1 VRLQTRLTISSA
13 VLITGVSLAIGSAV
27 SFSAYNHEIST
38 ASNQL
43 VNDSRQIKAAKGQEL
58 STALLLSYQQDMT
71 IGLLDSTKHLTEIK
85 SGSIPLVGK
94 SVQKILNAAAD
105 NPVLRQTPTGAPY
118 LLEAVSLAGGE
129 WVLLQQ
135 TVADAQS
142 RLSSSLAS
150 LVLFTAS
157 ADLVA
162 VLLVWLMIRR
172 DLWQIRRLIGAAKR
186 IANGGEATFPDGKG
200 TTEVLQLSTALKSMV
215 LQLQA
220 NEVEMQR
227 FLGDASH
234 ELRTPLTVI
243 RGYLEML
250 GKTAGGGG
258 GGGAASA
265 PSAEFTARAVGKMS
279 AEVSRMQQLIE
290 DLLLLAELG
299 AAGRPLELS
308 RVDLIAV
315 ITTET
320 ESLHDLQ
327 PGRELTLNLP
337 ESAQLD
343 ADLALLSQLFGNL
356 FSNIRRHTSSATP
369 VEVSVTGADD
379 GWQILVDDGGPGLT
393 DDAYAKG
400 VGHFERFDPSRSRD
414 NGGSGLGMSIM
425 AGIVNRHHGS
435 LKLERS
441 PLGGLR
447 TRIWLPAL

>member
-1 VRLQTRLTISSA
+1 MRLQTRLTISSA

-299 AAGRPLELS
+299 AAGRPLEIS
-308 RVDLIAV
+308 RVDLLAV

>member
-1 VRLQTRLTISSA
+1 VRLQTRLTITAA
-13 VLITGVSLAIGSAV
+13 VLITAVSLATGGAV
-27 SFSAYNHEIST
+27 TFSAYNHEIST

-43 VNDSRQIKAAKGQEL
+43 INDSRQIKAAKGQEL

-85 SGSIPLVGK
+85 SGTIPLVGK
-94 SVQKILNAAAD
+94 SVEKELKAAAD
-105 NPVLRQTPTGAPY
+105 NPLLRKSRSGAPY

-135 TVADAQS
+135 TVSDAQS
-142 RLSSSLAS
+142 RLSNSLAT
-150 LVLFTAS
+150 LVFYTAV
-157 ADLVA
+157 ADLIA

-186 IANGGEATFPDGKG
+186 IANGGAAVFPEGKG
-200 TTEVLQLSTALKSMV
+200 TTEVLQLSAALKSMV
-215 LQLQA
+215 SQLQA

-250 GKTAGGGG
+250 GK
-258 GGGAASA
+258 SA
-265 PSAEFTARAVGKMS
+265 DKPEFTARAVSKMS

-299 AAGRPLELS
+299 AAGRPLEIS
-308 RVDLIAV
+308 RVELVDV

-320 ESLHDLQ
+320 GSLHDLQ

-337 ESAQLD
+337 EHAQLG

-356 FSNIRRHTSSATP
+356 FSNIRRHTSSVTP
-369 VEVSVTGADD
+369 VEVTVSAMDG
-379 GWQILVDDGGPGLT
+379 GWQILVDDGGPGLSE
-393 DDAYAKG
+393 DAYAKG

-425 AGIVNRHHGS
+425 AGIVTRHHGT

-447 TRIWLPAL
+447 TRIWLPVLD

>member
-1 VRLQTRLTISSA
+1 MRLQTRLTISSA

>member
-1 VRLQTRLTISSA
+1 MRLQTRLTISSA

-447 TRIWLPAL
+447 TRIWLPVL

>member
-142 RLSSSLAS
+142 RLSNSLAS